1 MYDHIY
7 YKQTPKFRY
16 RIKSRNDSIIT
27 LRTLYSERFRHD
39 HITNVMCCDHTAN
52 NAHIE
57 PNDGFMF
64 RIENDLWTVIWSK
77 NYQNRDAYYDWN
89 GGGLFKGGFGATI
102 CCKSIVMLFVGI
114 TIILA

>member
-1 MYDHIY
+1 
-7 YKQTPKFRY
+7 
-16 RIKSRNDSIIT
+16 
-27 LRTLYSERFRHD
+27 
-39 HITNVMCCDHTAN
+39 MCCDHTAN